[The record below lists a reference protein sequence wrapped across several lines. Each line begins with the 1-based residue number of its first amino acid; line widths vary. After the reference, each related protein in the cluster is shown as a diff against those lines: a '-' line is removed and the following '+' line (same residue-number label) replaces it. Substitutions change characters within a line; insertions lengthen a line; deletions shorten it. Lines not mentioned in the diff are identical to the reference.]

1 MRSRTFSGITDFDVI
16 IATPISFASMLDNL
30 RVATALAQRCG
41 AGETGPIAKSSA
53 ESGTVANPVAA
64 TRDCHFARPCR
75 PASALPTILP
85 PAPRRR
91 PALHSV
97 AGGACDQSD
106 PTAGN
111 RHRGR
116 TPLFLWGN
124 PLAPAPA
131 GVSLREACAVNN
143 PPRRERAFRF
153 TTQRPGHVRNWCE
166 IGAKSTQLDKSLAGW
181 HRSGKRRGFRQPP

>member
-1 MRSRTFSGITDFDVI
+1 VRSRTFSGITDFDVI

-153 TTQRPGHVRNWCE
+153 TTQRPGQARNWCE
-166 IGAKSTQLDKSLAGW
+166 IDSTGQEPGRLASFGE
-181 HRSGKRRGFRQPP
+181 RRGFRQPP

>member
-1 MRSRTFSGITDFDVI
+1 MSSSPLPFLSRRCLTTCGLQLRLPSVTARARRVRS
-16 IATPISFASMLDNL
+16 
-30 RVATALAQRCG
+30 Q
-41 AGETGPIAKSSA
+41 SA

-97 AGGACDQSD
+97 AGSACNQSD

-124 PLAPAPA
+124 PLPPALA

-153 TTQRPGHVRNWCE
+153 TTQRPGQVRNWCE
-166 IGAKSTQLDKSLAGW
+166 IDSTGQEPGRLASFGETS
-181 HRSGKRRGFRQPP
+181 RLQAAAIDSMAT